1 MNKRTSQAF
10 AFGILFSAISLW
22 IGSSVI
28 ADKERTPEITVSNAK
43 ELLETKGYTVMSSD
57 EFSKLAPKKEEKIAD
72 KMAEAPAEKAKTEEV
87 KQEEKKATLVIAGGM
102 SPGDVALMLK
112 SQGIIDDE
120 SKFERYLIDQGFHT
134 KVQIGTY
141 ELTNSMDYYQIAK
154 VITKNR

>member
-1 MNKRTSQAF
+1 MNKRTAQAF
-10 AFGILFSAISLW
+10 ALGLLFSAISLW
-22 IGSSVI
+22 IGSGVI
-28 ADKERTPEITVSNAK
+28 ADKEPPPKVTVSNAK
-43 ELLETKGYTVMSSD
+43 QLLETKGYTVMSS
-57 EFSKLAPKKEEKIAD
+57 EELSKLTPKKDEKIAE
-72 KMAEAPAEKAKTEEV
+72 KKEVAEKAETEEV
-87 KQEEKKATLVIAGGM
+87 KQEKKTTLVIAGGM

-120 SKFERYLIDQGFHT
+120 SKFERYLIQQGFHT